1 MKLPT
6 LPHDKALHVVY
17 GYAVAVA
24 SVLLLFAVLL
34 LAAWPPGMPWPVQ
47 PWLVALLGPFVVGGL
62 KELRDRRTR
71 RGTAS
76 RWDWFA
82 TSAAGAPLALLLW
95 LLH

>member
-1 MKLPT
+1 MNLPT

-17 GYAVAVA
+17 GYAVAV
-24 SVLLLFAVLL
+24 VAVLL
-34 LAAWPPGMPWPVQ
+34 LHAWTSLAAPLPWPVQ
-47 PWLVALLGPFVVGGL
+47 AWHLALLGPFVVGGL

-71 RGTAS
+71 RGTPS